1 VRTEHTVNG
10 DGRSHRQRN
19 RLLFTIRSAS
29 VDDATALA
37 ALCVQADHLAQPEE
51 VAERLQ
57 LIVHHGAG
65 MVLVA
70 VAEEARVVG
79 LLHIAPHYS
88 LGSPPQ
94 AAILGLVVDQRSRGA
109 RIGTALLGAAEMWAR
124 ERRLRLMQVH
134 SELVREEADR
144 FYHGRGYRRLRE
156 QQLFRK
162 ELA

>member
-1 VRTEHTVNG
+1 LIQADE
-10 DGRSHRQRN
+10 GRSHRASHKLQ
-19 RLLFTIRSAS
+19 FTIRSAAAA
-29 VDDATALA
+29 DAAALA
-37 ALCVQADHLAQPEE
+37 VLCGQADHRVRTEDM
-51 VAERLQ
+51 AERLQ
-57 LIVHHGAG
+57 LITQHGAG

-70 VAEEARVVG
+70 VAEEGRVLG

-88 LGSPPQ
+88 LGAPPQ
-94 AAILGLVVDQRSRGA
+94 ANILGLMVDQDSRGA

-134 SELVREEADR
+134 SELVREQADR

-162 ELA
+162 ELL

>member
-1 VRTEHTVNG
+1 MSREDTIYG
-10 DGRSHRQRN
+10 DGRGHRQRL
-19 RLLFTIRSAS
+19 RLLFTIRSAT
-29 VDDATALA
+29 VDDASALA
-37 ALCVQADHLAQPEE
+37 ALCIQANHLVQPEE

-57 LIVHHGAG
+57 LIVRDGAG

-70 VAEEARVVG
+70 VVEEARVVG

-88 LGSPPQ
+88 LGTPPQ
-94 AAILGLVVDQRSRGA
+94 ADILGLLVDQRSRGA

-124 ERRLRLMQVH
+124 ERRLRLMQVR
-134 SELVREEADR
+134 SELVREDADR
-144 FYHGRGYRRLRE
+144 FYHGRGYSRLRE